1 MLFVCKWLPQISHRL
16 LKGFY
21 SYSSGKF
28 ILPIYQ
34 QWEGLEHG
42 VEENDDEEEK
52 HSEAEVL
59 NIFLS
64 SGCCCCIRFSF
75 FKGELSRAVFA
86 DPIKLTGE
94 PSVGSVPGN
103 ALSSRLSH
111 IAERSWQGSVCWLD
125 KWKLSVVH
133 INGFLY

>member
-64 SGCCCCIRFSF
+64 SGCCCCCIRFSVF
-75 FKGELSRAVFA
+75 IGELSWAVLA

-94 PSVGSVPGN
+94 PSVG
-103 ALSSRLSH
+103 
-111 IAERSWQGSVCWLD
+111 
-125 KWKLSVVH
+125 
-133 INGFLY
+133 

>member
-1 MLFVCKWLPQISHRL
+1 M
-16 LKGFY
+16 
-21 SYSSGKF
+21 
-28 ILPIYQ
+28 
-34 QWEGLEHG
+34 
-42 VEENDDEEEK
+42 EENDDEEEK

-75 FKGELSRAVFA
+75 FKGELSRGVFA

-94 PSVGSVPGN
+94 PSVGSVRGN

-111 IAERSWQGSVCWLD
+111 ISAHS
-125 KWKLSVVH
+125 
-133 INGFLY
+133 

>member
-1 MLFVCKWLPQISHRL
+1 M
-16 LKGFY
+16 
-21 SYSSGKF
+21 
-28 ILPIYQ
+28 
-34 QWEGLEHG
+34 
-42 VEENDDEEEK
+42 EENDDEEEK

-75 FKGELSRAVFA
+75 FKGELSRGVFA

-103 ALSSRLSH
+103 FLSSRLSH
-111 IAERSWQGSVCWLD
+111 IAAHSLTR
-125 KWKLSVVH
+125 KRR
-133 INGFLY
+133 Y